1 MNIYSLCNVRIFT
14 TITIDKYILVNS
26 AGLPLVKI
34 CVTLT
39 LFSELAFAK
48 ISQTLCPEN
57 REFKYFCPQSV

>member
-48 ISQTLCPEN
+48 ISQTL
-57 REFKYFCPQSV
+57 